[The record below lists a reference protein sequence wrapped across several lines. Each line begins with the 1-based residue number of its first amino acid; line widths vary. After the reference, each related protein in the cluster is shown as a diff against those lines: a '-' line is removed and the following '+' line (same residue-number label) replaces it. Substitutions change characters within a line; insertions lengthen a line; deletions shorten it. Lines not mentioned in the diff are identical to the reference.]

1 VGRRDER
8 KTYIDVMENVF
19 GGVRIS
25 PEDEP
30 CSGVSRNDL
39 RGRPWLTGVTMSSV
53 HVTLADDDDPDDED
67 LGHSSHAWSPR

>member
-1 VGRRDER
+1 MGNDDDR

-25 PEDEP
+25 PDDEP
-30 CSGVSRNDL
+30 RPADSRNDL

-53 HVTLADDDDPDDED
+53 HVTLAEEDDKDDEE
-67 LGHSSHAWSPR
+67 HNR

>member
-1 VGRRDER
+1 VGGSDDR
-8 KTYIDVMENVF
+8 KTYIDIVEKVF

-30 CSGVSRNDL
+30 PSRAVQKDI

-53 HVTLADDDDPDDED
+53 HVMLADEEDAEDEGDDDPD
-67 LGHSSHAWSPR
+67 R